1 LADFEKQSLFFLFS
15 YLYHSIIQS
24 SYPMKYDTINKN
36 LFIENRKRFVKNLL
50 PESVAI
56 FNSNDEMPRSADG
69 NFPFRQNSDL
79 FYLSGIDQEQTVL
92 IIAPDCPVPE
102 YRELLFLR
110 KTNDTIAIWEGHKY
124 TKEEARNASGIQN
137 VYWLDDMSPIMTII
151 LNHSKNIYLNLN
163 ENDRFSSEVPYRD
176 LRYANEMKSKYPNH
190 SYQRSAPIMA
200 ELRAVKSPI
209 EIELMQTAM
218 DITEKAFRRILGFIR
233 PGVMEYEI
241 EAEITHEFLSNAA
254 TGHAYT
260 PIIASG
266 ANSNVLHYISNHNKC
281 QDSELI
287 LLDFGAEYANYAA
300 DLTRTIPV
308 NGKFTKRQREVYEAV
323 LRVMRAATKM
333 LVIGNTI
340 PKYHEEVGKIME
352 QELIGLG
359 LLKADDVK
367 KQDPKS
373 PLYKKYFMHGTSH
386 FLGLDVHDIGDRYKP
401 MQAGMVFTCEPG
413 IYIPEEGFGIR
424 IENDILITKNGQ
436 DDLMKNIPIEPDDIE
451 ELMAKQKE
459 LSI

>member
-1 LADFEKQSLFFLFS
+1 
-15 YLYHSIIQS
+15 
-24 SYPMKYDTINKN
+24 MKYDTINKN
-36 LFIENRKRFVKNLL
+36 LFIENRKRYVKHLL

-79 FYLSGIDQEQTVL
+79 LYLSGIDQEQTILV
-92 IIAPDCPVPE
+92 IAPDCPVPE
-102 YRELLFLR
+102 YREVLFLR
-110 KTNDTIAIWEGHKY
+110 KTNDTIAVWEGHKY
-124 TKEEARNASGIQN
+124 TKDEARDASGIQN
-137 VYWLDDMSPIMTII
+137 VYWLDDMAPIMTII

-176 LRYANEMKSKYPNH
+176 LRYANELKKKYPNH
-190 SYQRSAPIMA
+190 NYQRSGPIMA
-200 ELRAVKSPI
+200 ELRAVKSPV
-209 EIELMQTAM
+209 EIELMQTAC
-218 DITEKAFRRILGFIR
+218 DITDKAFRRVLGFIR

-241 EAEITHEFLSNAA
+241 EAEITHEFLYNAA
-254 TGHAYT
+254 TGHAYS

-266 ANSNVLHYISNHNKC
+266 ANSNILHYTSNNNKC
-281 QDSELI
+281 RDGELI

-308 NGKFTKRQREVYEAV
+308 NGKFTKRQREVYDAV

-333 LVIGNTI
+333 LVVGNTI

-359 LLKADDVK
+359 LLKANDVK
-367 KQDPKS
+367 NQDPKS

-386 FLGLDVHDIGDRYKP
+386 FLGLDVHDIGDKYKP

-436 DDLMKNIPIEPDDIE
+436 DDLMKNIPVEPDEIE
-451 ELMAKQKE
+451 ELMARQKE
-459 LSI
+459 FSV